1 MERWNPDSG
10 CVKRK
15 NQLGRV
21 WVRIVVGLPLHLWT
35 CDVLRMI
42 GDECGGYLAI
52 DEEKMHRT
60 EVLLWARILVKAE
73 GKERPNT
80 VNILSGS
87 RSYELQIWW
96 ELPPWVVGV
105 FPAKGEDCSKQNR
118 EEDVWGSRV
127 GQGACSRKKHAA
139 SSLVEL
145 TKTTAREA
153 LGREVATV
161 LRMGHDLSGKG
172 SRSLGLGPTGGRIR
186 LVSGLEE
193 ESDGLSPSG
202 CQLKHKIRGKLN
214 A

>member
-1 MERWNPDSG
+1 M
-10 CVKRK
+10 
-15 NQLGRV
+15 
-21 WVRIVVGLPLHLWT
+21 
-35 CDVLRMI
+35 
-42 GDECGGYLAI
+42 
-52 DEEKMHRT
+52 
-60 EVLLWARILVKAE
+60 KAE

-105 FPAKGEDCSKQNR
+105 FLAKGEDCSKQNR
-118 EEDVWGSRV
+118 EEDVWGSRA
-127 GQGACSRKKHAA
+127 GQGACSRKKQSIDGDLKRCSTVGNGKST

-145 TKTTAREA
+145 TETAAREA
-153 LGREVATV
+153 LGREAATV
-161 LRMGHDLSGKG
+161 LRMGYDPSGKG
-172 SRSLGLGPTGGRIR
+172 SRSLGLGPTGRRIR

-193 ESDGLSPSG
+193 ESDGLSPSD